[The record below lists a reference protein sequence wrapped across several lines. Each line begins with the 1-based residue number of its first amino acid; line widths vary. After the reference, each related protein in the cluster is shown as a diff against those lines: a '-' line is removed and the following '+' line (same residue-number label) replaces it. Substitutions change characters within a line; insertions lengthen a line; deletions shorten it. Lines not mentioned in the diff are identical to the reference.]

1 MSVFRILKK
10 AVSSNLSH
18 LHRGLKYVRFVNN
31 PTENLAMLKSKP
43 KERFQR
49 QRAAITLLAATMGLV
64 GCISANIQS
73 TPIPSVAPITPSPT
87 IFFPTLIPTS
97 TFTPVPTGSPTPD
110 LFAGLGDLIYRDDF
124 TIDRGWTSLE
134 LAQGGASLSDDRL
147 TLSVRQSNSLFMAI
161 SPSDPIY
168 NAYLEVEVRPD
179 LCSSND
185 EFGLA
190 FRVNENFEHY
200 RFTLTCQGEARV
212 VGVIE
217 GVERVLIANTSSTA
231 IFPGLF
237 LSNRLGVLMQGDTFR
252 FFINDDEVFSDR
264 DLSLVNG
271 NVGLVVRARQS
282 GQTTA
287 SFDNFLIRMLQP
299 SSVSTTTD

>member
-10 AVSSNLSH
+10 AVSSNQSRLDGSF
-18 LHRGLKYVRFVNN
+18 KYVRFVHN
-31 PTENLAMLKSKP
+31 PTEVLRMLKRKP
-43 KERFQR
+43 WKWVQP
-49 QRAAITLLAATMGLV
+49 QRAAITLLAVTMGLV
-64 GCISANIQS
+64 GCNTADTQS

-97 TFTPVPTGSPTPD
+97 TITPVPTGSPTPD
-110 LFAGLGDLIYRDDF
+110 AFAGLGDLTFKDDF
-124 TIDRGWTSLE
+124 TIDRGWTIAE

-161 SPSDPIY
+161 SPSDQIR

-200 RFTLTCQGEARV
+200 RFILTCEGEARV

-217 GVERVLIANTSSTA
+217 SVERVLITNTSSTA

-252 FFINDDEVFSDR
+252 FFINDEEVFSDR

-282 GQTTA
+282 GQTTV
-287 SFDNFLIRMLQP
+287 SFDNFSIRMLQP
-299 SSVSTTTD
+299 SPISTTTE